1 MISRFRPACSIIG
14 CAIDEKVCRQLNLS
28 WGVHPILLKEEWEV
42 FVLFDRAINAA
53 KNKGLLEDGDVTV
66 ITSGVPIGR
75 SGTTNMM
82 KVQVVE

>member
-1 MISRFRPACSIIG
+1 ME
-14 CAIDEKVCRQLNLS
+14 DKVCRQLNLS
-28 WGVHPILLKEEWEV
+28 WGVQPILLKEEWEV
-42 FVLFDRAINAA
+42 FVLFDRAVNAA
-53 KNKGLLEDGDVTV
+53 KNQGLLEEGDVTV